1 MTSKIRHKQLTD
13 LEWVDSAHTGTPNKI
28 AGFGVGGEA
37 IYVDLRSEIPY
48 DIDFE
53 FADFVLGTA
62 KTYTLDLKAKKAY
75 TIEGIVLETDTGT
88 LPGIAVK
95 IGSTAVTSLSS
106 LTATTI
112 AETASTGAKTVAL
125 GDRVTFEL
133 STGYT
138 GTPTTVR
145 GKLLRQLL

>member
-1 MTSKIRHKQLTD
+1 MWIQLYQII
-13 LEWVDSAHTGTPNKI
+13 NKS
-28 AGFGVGGEA
+28 
-37 IYVDLRSEIPY
+37 DIPY

-75 TIEGIVLETDTGT
+75 TIEGIVLETNTGT
-88 LPGIAVK
+88 LTEIAVK
-95 IGSTAVTSLSS
+95 IGSTTVTSLSS
-106 LTATTI
+106 LTTTTLS
-112 AETASTGAKTVAL
+112 ETASTGAKTVAL

-145 GKLLRQLL
+145 GKLLRQLI